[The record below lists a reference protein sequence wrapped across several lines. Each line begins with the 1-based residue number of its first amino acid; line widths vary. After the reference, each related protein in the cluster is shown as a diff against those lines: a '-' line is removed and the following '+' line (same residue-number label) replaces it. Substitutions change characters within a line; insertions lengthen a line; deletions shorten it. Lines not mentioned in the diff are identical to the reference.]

1 MFLEGQVRIL
11 GGNYW
16 GEEEEEEEEEENVQY

>member
-1 MFLEGQVRIL
+1 MSLEGQVRIL

-16 GEEEEEEEEEENVQY
+16 SEEEEEEEEENVQY

>member
-1 MFLEGQVRIL
+1 MSLEGQVRIL

-16 GEEEEEEEEEENVQY
+16 GEEEEEEEEENVQY